1 MIKQISI
8 LGSTGSIGVSS
19 LDVCRNHPDRFQV
32 CGLAAGRNIEMLVKQ
47 IEEFH
52 PRLVSVQSEHDYHLL
67 KSRIPAGT
75 EVMFGEEGAVAVAT
89 LNEVD
94 VVISAIVG
102 AAGLAPTLKAI
113 EAGKNIGL
121 ANKESMVI
129 AGEIM
134 SRKARE
140 HNVKILPVDSEHSA
154 IFQCLNGESIEDVQN
169 LILTASGGPF
179 LNKPHHEFSSITKDQ
194 ALKHPNWS
202 MGAKITIDS
211 ASMMNKGLEVMEAHW
226 LFNMP
231 VSKIRVV
238 VHPQSII
245 HSMVEFVDGSVMSQ
259 MGEPD
264 MRVPIAYALSYPR
277 RIYTGVKSLHLPDR
291 ETLTFYEPDLEKFR
305 CLKLAFD
312 VAKSGKSF
320 APVLNAANE
329 VAVASFLND
338 RIHFIQIPEI
348 LDECLQQHD
357 SFELDSLNDVI
368 AADQWARNFV
378 EKRVG

>member
-1 MIKQISI
+1 MVKTISI

-19 LDVCRNHPDRFQV
+19 LDICRQHPDKFKV
-32 CGLAAGRNIEMLVKQ
+32 AGLAAGRNVDLLLQQAK
-47 IEEFH
+47 EFK
-52 PRLVSVQSEHDYHLL
+52 PRLVSLASEEEWKKIKGQL
-67 KSRIPAGT
+67 PENT
-75 EVMFGEEGAVAVAT
+75 EVMLGNAGAEAVAS
-89 LNEVD
+89 LSEVD

-113 EAGKNIGL
+113 ESGKTIGL

-134 SRKARE
+134 SQKAVD
-140 HNVKILPVDSEHSA
+140 HKVDILPVDSEHSA
-154 IFQCLNGESIEDVQN
+154 IFQCLNGESIDDVKN

-179 LNKPHHEFSSITKDQ
+179 LHKPASEFTSITKEQ
-194 ALKHPNWS
+194 ALKHPNWD

-226 LFNMP
+226 LFRMP
-231 VSKIRVV
+231 VDRIQVV

-277 RIYTGVKSLHLPDR
+277 RIPTQVKTLDLPAR
-291 ETLTFYEPDLEKFR
+291 EKLTFYKPDLEKFH

-312 VAKSGKSF
+312 VARSGQSY

-329 VAVASFLND
+329 VAVDGFLKD
-338 RIHFIQIPEI
+338 RLAFHQISQV
-348 LDECLQQHD
+348 LDDCLQEHKPFD
-357 SFELDSLNDVI
+357 LNSLGDVLQ
-368 AADQWARNFV
+368 ADQWARAFV
-378 EKRVG
+378 ENRVK

>member
-8 LGSTGSIGVSS
+8 LGSTGSIGVST
-19 LDVCRNHPDRFQV
+19 LDVCRKHPDRFQV
-32 CGLAAGRNIEMLVKQ
+32 CGLAAGRNTSLLIQQ
-47 IEEFH
+47 IQEFK
-52 PRLVSVQSEHDYHLL
+52 PRLVSVQSEADYRAL
-67 KSRIPAGT
+67 KDQMPKGVEILFGT
-75 EVMFGEEGAVAVAT
+75 EGAEAVAT
-89 LNEVD
+89 LSEVD

-102 AAGLAPTLKAI
+102 AAGLSPTLKAI

-134 SRKARE
+134 SQKALE
-140 HNVKILPVDSEHSA
+140 HQVKILPVDSEHSA
-154 IFQCLNGESIEDVQN
+154 IFQCLNGESVEDIEA

-179 LNKPHHEFSSITKDQ
+179 LNRPKADFATITKEQ

-226 LFNMP
+226 LFRMP
-231 VSKIRVV
+231 VNKIKVV

-264 MRVPIAYALSYPR
+264 MRVPISYALSYPR
-277 RIYTGVKSLHLPDR
+277 RIATGVKSLHLPDR
-291 ETLTFYEPDLEKFR
+291 ETLTFYEPDFDKFG

-312 VAKSGKSF
+312 VARHGRSF

-329 VAVASFLND
+329 VAVDSFLRD
-338 RIHFIQIPEI
+338 RIGFLQISEI

-357 SFELDSLNDVI
+357 PFELKTLHDVI
-368 AADQWARNFV
+368 QADQWARNFV